1 MRLSTETALCYLLIY
16 AVCNTV
22 SSCYMHADVASVHRV
37 RSHVTEG
44 VTRHSTTG
52 RYEAH
57 LWDAAAPRPK
67 SVSSH
72 F

>member
-1 MRLSTETALCYLLIY
+1 MTA
-16 AVCNTV
+16 
-22 SSCYMHADVASVHRV
+22 
-37 RSHVTEG
+37 G

-67 SVSSH
+67 SVGSH
-72 F
+72 FRCRAHIQALCHTMCRTVSLPSTSPCAFFVWLSLTG